1 MLSLASDFR
10 FACPYCSQHLACPVG
25 YSGHHVQCPN
35 CANTLVIPRPSV
47 PAPRVPC
54 PGPASTAPT
63 PGRSAWEIFAAG
75 LSILD
80 GLKLL
85 VTPAMMLGPP
95 FLAYFFR
102 HHPQIW
108 LASTLE
114 NWAFLVAW
122 LSPLGA
128 SLLLALSVE
137 STWAKLALFVIFCP
151 VFYFAEFFIVVVAA
165 FLNTPVK

>member
-1 MLSLASDFR
+1 
-10 FACPYCSQHLACPVG
+10 
-25 YSGHHVQCPN
+25 
-35 CANTLVIPRPSV
+35 
-47 PAPRVPC
+47 
-54 PGPASTAPT
+54 
-63 PGRSAWEIFAAG
+63 
-75 LSILD
+75 
-80 GLKLL
+80 
-85 VTPAMMLGPP
+85 MMLGSP

-102 HHPQIW
+102 YHPQMW

-114 NWAFLVAW
+114 SWAFLVAW

-165 FLNTPVK
+165 FLNTPVR